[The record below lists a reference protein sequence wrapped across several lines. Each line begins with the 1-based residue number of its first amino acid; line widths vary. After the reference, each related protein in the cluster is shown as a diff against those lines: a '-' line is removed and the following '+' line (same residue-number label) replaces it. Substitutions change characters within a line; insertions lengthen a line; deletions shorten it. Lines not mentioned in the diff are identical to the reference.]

1 MENKTAV
8 IDEDTEHQLSQSDAN
23 PTFAPDLL
31 QTVLLE
37 TAVDDHL
44 QINHAEL
51 ELGKTTKEAA
61 HEQSVL
67 LASKTS
73 ISKKPDY
80 KESKASPLFPEF
92 CSISAKPTQQ
102 RTKLSL
108 FMPSKRP
115 GAAAANLKP
124 VQKSALHKCKDMT
137 ERSKRKLR

>member
-67 LASKTS
+67 LASKTR
-73 ISKKPDY
+73 ISKKPDD
-80 KESKASPLFPEF
+80 KSKAAPSFPGF
-92 CSISAKPTQQ
+92 RSISSKPTQQ
-102 RTKLSL
+102 RAKSSL